1 LYSTPLKHYTNKDH
15 SISSIFFLQGVFFRK
30 HTQQEAVKLGIFG
43 FVQNEAD
50 GTVTGEAEGRM
61 ENIVNFKYWLQVS
74 LERVIEGYRH
84 DSGWGST
91 LYRYRSGP
99 ATEALQQYGYYS
111 IYH

>member
-1 LYSTPLKHYTNKDH
+1 M
-15 SISSIFFLQGVFFRK
+15 FFRK